1 MSAALRAIAARP
13 LTAARALA
21 AAALAT
27 AALCSAAP
35 GQSPAAAAR
44 GPGSAARPDSFPP
57 VTLPGTELRHLK
69 SAATGRDYDI
79 YVALP
84 ADYAAH
90 PDAHYPVLYV
100 LDGQWDFKL
109 MLSVQ
114 GGLLYDKWTPQIIIV
129 GITYSGANPNY
140 DALRAMDLTPVP
152 SSTLEG
158 SGAAPR
164 FLSFLKH
171 QVIPF
176 VESAY
181 RADPARRVLM
191 GASFGGLFTLYAMFS
206 DPSLFAGY
214 VAGSPA
220 VSYGGR
226 AAFGVEAAYAA
237 AHQDLPVRLFVAVGG
252 IEELAGPVQEF
263 WGVLRGRHYAG
274 LTLETRVIAGERH
287 SGNKPEAFNRGLRFV
302 LGNR

>member
-1 MSAALRAIAARP
+1 MTAAL
-13 LTAARALA
+13 RALA
-21 AAALAT
+21 AAALA
-27 AALCSAAP
+27 AAAP
-35 GQSPAAAAR
+35 GGIAAAQAPAAPAQ
-44 GPGSAARPDSFPP
+44 GSAARSDSFPL

-69 SAATGRDYDI
+69 SAATGRDYDL
-79 YVALP
+79 YVSLP

-90 PDAHYPVLYV
+90 PDARYPVLYV

-114 GGLLYDKWTPQIIIV
+114 GGLLYDRFTPPVIIV
-129 GITYSGANPNY
+129 GITYSGANPDFN
-140 DALRAMDLTPVP
+140 ALRAMDLTPVP
-152 SSTLEG
+152 SSTLAG

-164 FLSFLKH
+164 FLSFLRH

-191 GASFGGLFTLYAMFS
+191 GASFGGLFTLYALFT

-214 VAGSPA
+214 VAASPA
-220 VSYGGR
+220 VSYGDRVGF
-226 AAFGVEAAYAA
+226 AVEAAYAA
-237 AHQDLPVRLFVAVGG
+237 AHEDLPVRLFIGVGE
-252 IEELAGPVQEF
+252 IEDLAGPVQEF
-263 WGVLRGRHYAG
+263 WTVLRGRHYAG

-287 SGNKPEAFNRGLRFV
+287 SGNKPEAFNRALRFM
-302 LGNR
+302 LGR